1 MHIIKNI
8 QNFLL
13 DQDYYIDIFNNFIH
27 VYDYQELI
35 TLTDKLIEL
44 KLKEFKLIIEGKELS
59 ISNMDNKE
67 ILIKGVLDSLR
78 FVRWNIMLELEL
90 KQIKKVIY
98 F

>member
-78 FVRWNIMLELEL
+78 FVR
-90 KQIKKVIY
+90 
-98 F
+98 